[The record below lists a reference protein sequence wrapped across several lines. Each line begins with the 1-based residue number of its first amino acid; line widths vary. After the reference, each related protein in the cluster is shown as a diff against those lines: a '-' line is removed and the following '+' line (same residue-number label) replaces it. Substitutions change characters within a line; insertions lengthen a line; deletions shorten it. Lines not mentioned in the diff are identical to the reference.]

1 MKKLGTPLLIA
12 LLAVCL
18 FAGCEMPTAERTPDK
33 PTPPVKP
40 KLSIADTS
48 VTEGDS
54 GASNAVFSV
63 TLNTAGA
70 ETATVSYA
78 TADGTAT
85 AGTDYQAASGT
96 LTFAAGNR
104 SQRITVVVNGD
115 TVDEDDETH
124 GNAQQ
129 PVSDARRRRGDGHD
143 HRRRRSG
150 DQAGSADASR
160 RQRCEQCGVQ
170 RDAPG
175 PRRRRFH
182 ATADGTAV
190 GTDYQA
196 ASGTLTFAAGNTS
209 QRVTVVVNGDTEDED
224 DETFT
229 ITLRNPSQ
237 ATLADAMA
245 TGTIIDDD
253 ASPEMF
259 RDCPDCPELVVVPA
273 GSFTMGSPSSEVG
286 RDEDEVQAPVTI
298 GAPFAVGVHEV
309 TVAQWDSCVAAGGCA
324 RYRPADQG
332 WGRGTQPVINVS
344 WDDAQQYVAWLSTK
358 TGHQYRLLTEA
369 EWEYVARADT
379 TTPFHTG
386 ATISTDQANYDGLST
401 PYGSGQMGEYR
412 ARTIAAGSFPANDFG
427 LYDVHGNAAEWVE
440 DCYDAD
446 AGERHLQSPYST
458 RRLLG
463 QQPAPPA
470 LRLPRLVCPH
480 SPQQPKRVPRRPH
493 HYLTLI
499 ARRDADR

>member
-18 FAGCEMPTAERTPDK
+18 FAGCEMPTDKPPPDK
-33 PTPPVKP
+33 PTPPAKP
-40 KLSIADTS
+40 KLSIADAS

-115 TVDEDDETH
+115 TV
-124 GNAQQ
+124 
-129 PVSDARRRRGDGHD
+129 
-143 HRRRRSG
+143 
-150 DQAGSADASR
+150 
-160 RQRCEQCGVQ
+160 
-170 RDAPG
+170 
-175 PRRRRFH
+175 
-182 ATADGTAV
+182 
-190 GTDYQA
+190 
-196 ASGTLTFAAGNTS
+196 
-209 QRVTVVVNGDTEDED
+209 DED

-298 GAPFAVGVHEV
+298 ATPFAVGVHEI
-309 TVAQWDSCVAAGGCA
+309 TFAQWDTCVAAGGCA
-324 RYRPADQG
+324 RYRPDDQG
-332 WGRGTQPVINVS
+332 WGHGAQPVINVS

-358 TGHQYRLLTEA
+358 TGNQYRLLTEA

-401 PYGSGQMGEYR
+401 PYGWGQMGEYR
-412 ARTIAAGSFPANDFG
+412 ARTIAVASFPANDFG

-440 DCYDAD
+440 GCYDAD
-446 AGERHLQSPYST
+446 AASGTCSRRVVRGGSWADPPQLLRSAYRGWCAPTLRNHQNGFRVARSITSP
-458 RRLLG
+458 
-463 QQPAPPA
+463 
-470 LRLPRLVCPH
+470 
-480 SPQQPKRVPRRPH
+480 
-493 HYLTLI
+493 
-499 ARRDADR
+499 